1 MTGPPPT
8 PRTRGVDRRLLI
20 DGKLLETSRTFP
32 SLNPATGEVL
42 GHAPD
47 ATVADAEAAVAAA
60 RRAFDETDWSTN
72 TELRI
77 RCLEQ
82 FHQALVDHRDELAA
96 LTIAEVGATEALC
109 QGAQLD
115 QPIAIVRYYADLLKT
130 YPMTEDLG
138 NIESRGMQHHR
149 WVEKEAGGVVA
160 AIIAYNYPN
169 QLALA
174 KLAPALAAGCTV
186 VLKSAPDTPLITLAL
201 GELIANHTDIPA
213 GVVNVLSGADPEV
226 GAALT
231 TSPDVDMVT
240 FTGSTPTGRRIMS
253 AASDTLKK
261 VFLELGGKSAAIV
274 LDDADFNTAALFSA
288 FSMVTHAGQ
297 GCALTSR
304 LLVHKKNHDEIVE
317 MIKNNFGLV
326 RYGDPADPGTYM
338 GPLISEKQ
346 RDKVDGMVKRAVE
359 AGATLVTGG
368 EKVDPGYFY
377 TPTLLTNVDP
387 DSEIAQEEVFGPVL
401 VVIAYDDDDDAVR
414 IANNSIYGLSGAVFG
429 SQDRALALAR
439 RIRTGTFSI
448 NGGNYFS
455 PDSPFG
461 GYKQSGIGREMGTAG
476 LEEFLESK
484 TFATVV
490 SMSGPLDGIRVLEVA
505 MYGFVPSAG
514 AVLRE
519 WGADVIKV
527 EHAVTGD
534 PQRGLRQT
542 GLLRVEGDP
551 NPNIEHANRGKRS
564 LGLDM
569 SVPEGK
575 EVLLELAKRAD
586 VFLTSFLPGHRQKFG
601 IDVDDIRAVNPKII
615 YARGSALGPRGEE
628 SVKGGYDMTAFWCR
642 AGTAA
647 TITPPGTPGH
657 GRPARTGL
665 RRHHLR
671 HQPRGRDRRRAA
683 EAGAHR

>member
-1 MTGPPPT
+1 MQEAATISGGSSSAGEA
-8 PRTRGVDRRLLI
+8 GVSADGVSRRLLI
-20 DGKLLETSRTFP
+20 GGRLLETERTFP

-42 GHAPD
+42 GYAPD
-47 ATVADAEAAVAAA
+47 ASVADAEAAVAAA
-60 RRAFDETDWSTN
+60 RRAFDTGEWATDTA
-72 TELRI
+72 LRI

-82 FHQALVDHRDELAA
+82 LHQALVEHRDELAA

-115 QPIAIVRYYADLLKT
+115 QPIEIVRYYAELLKT
-130 YPMTEDLG
+130 YPLTEDLG
-138 NIESRGMQHHR
+138 NISSRGMQHHR
-149 WVEKEAGGVVA
+149 WVEKEAAGVVA

-174 KLAPALAAGCTV
+174 KLGPALAAGCTV

-240 FTGSTPTGRRIMS
+240 FTGSTPTGRAIMA
-253 AASDTLKK
+253 AASQTLKK

-304 LLVHKKNHDEIVE
+304 LLVPKKHKDEIVE
-317 MIKNNFGLV
+317 LIKNNFGHV
-326 RYGDPADPGTYM
+326 RLGNPVDPSVYM
-338 GPLISEKQ
+338 GPLISAKQ

-377 TPTLLTNVDP
+377 TPTLLADVDAA
-387 DSEIAQEEVFGPVL
+387 SEIAQEEVFGPVL
-401 VVIAYDDDDDAVR
+401 AVIAYEDDDDAVR
-414 IANNSIYGLSGAVFG
+414 IANDSIYGLSGAVFG
-429 SQDRALALAR
+429 SQERALAVAR

-455 PDSPFG
+455 PDTPFG
-461 GYKQSGIGREMGTAG
+461 GFKQSGIGREMGRAG

-484 TFATVV
+484 TYATVV
-490 SMSGPLDGIRVLEVA
+490 G
-505 MYGFVPSAG
+505 
-514 AVLRE
+514 
-519 WGADVIKV
+519 
-527 EHAVTGD
+527 
-534 PQRGLRQT
+534 
-542 GLLRVEGDP
+542 
-551 NPNIEHANRGKRS
+551 
-564 LGLDM
+564 
-569 SVPEGK
+569 
-575 EVLLELAKRAD
+575 
-586 VFLTSFLPGHRQKFG
+586 
-601 IDVDDIRAVNPKII
+601 
-615 YARGSALGPRGEE
+615 
-628 SVKGGYDMTAFWCR
+628 
-642 AGTAA
+642 
-647 TITPPGTPGH
+647 
-657 GRPARTGL
+657 
-665 RRHHLR
+665 
-671 HQPRGRDRRRAA
+671 
-683 EAGAHR
+683 

>member
-1 MTGPPPT
+1 MSSGAGAGSTAVDPSQESVE
-8 PRTRGVDRRLLI
+8 PRFRPDHELSASELI
-20 DGKLLETSRTFP
+20 
-32 SLNPATGEVL
+32 EVL
-42 GHAPD
+42 NHCAGLAAASAHRMMVVASLIHDEREMDYAQRRAETHSGELDSIEAFD
-47 ATVADAEAAVAAA
+47 ALSARVAAGENPYEQ
-60 RRAFDETDWSTN
+60 FGPN
-72 TELRI
+72 G
-77 RCLEQ
+77 LEQ
-82 FHQALVDHRDELAA
+82 A
-96 LTIAEVGATEALC
+96 IAEVGATPALC

-115 QPIAIVRYYADLLKT
+115 QPIEIVRYYADLLKT
-130 YPMTEDLG
+130 YPLTEDLG

-186 VLKSAPDTPLITLAL
+186 VLKSAPDTPLVTLAL

-213 GVVNVLSGADPEV
+213 GVVNVLSGADPAV

-240 FTGSTPTGRRIMS
+240 FTGSTPTGRAIMS
-253 AASDTLKK
+253 AASGTLKK

-304 LLVHKKNHDEIVE
+304 LLVPKKHKDELVE

-326 RYGDPADPGTYM
+326 RYGDPKAEGTYM
-338 GPLISEKQ
+338 GPLISDKQ

-377 TPTLLTNVDP
+377 TPTLLADVDP

-401 VVIAYDDDDDAVR
+401 AVIAYEDDDDAVR

-429 SQDRALALAR
+429 SQDRALAVAR

-461 GYKQSGIGREMGTAG
+461 GYKQSGIGREMGKAG

-484 TFATVV
+484 TFAEVV
-490 SMSGPLDGIRVLEVA
+490 S
-505 MYGFVPSAG
+505 
-514 AVLRE
+514 
-519 WGADVIKV
+519 
-527 EHAVTGD
+527 
-534 PQRGLRQT
+534 
-542 GLLRVEGDP
+542 
-551 NPNIEHANRGKRS
+551 
-564 LGLDM
+564 
-569 SVPEGK
+569 
-575 EVLLELAKRAD
+575 
-586 VFLTSFLPGHRQKFG
+586 
-601 IDVDDIRAVNPKII
+601 
-615 YARGSALGPRGEE
+615 
-628 SVKGGYDMTAFWCR
+628 
-642 AGTAA
+642 
-647 TITPPGTPGH
+647 
-657 GRPARTGL
+657 
-665 RRHHLR
+665 
-671 HQPRGRDRRRAA
+671 
-683 EAGAHR
+683 